1 MCVYRQHLLREGGGH
16 PEDLFMANVE
26 QLPSV
31 PGSPRHLG
39 RYGWRW
45 ERCRASA
52 FCPPA
57 GGRQTHSVNPSK
69 LTEVGTSP
77 TLRSRHLGGP
87 ASHLSFTPR
96 RLSRRKGILF
106 AADPRSLGAR
116 LARVRR
122 SCQKGPW
129 PSAKTKSAGAPNC

>member
-1 MCVYRQHLLREGGGH
+1 MCVYGQHLLREGGGH

-39 RYGWRW
+39 RYGRRW

-52 FCPPA
+52 FSPPA

-87 ASHLSFTPR
+87 ASHLSFNPEGESLTEG
-96 RLSRRKGILF
+96 LGF
-106 AADPRSLGAR
+106 ASSIR
-116 LARVRR
+116 
-122 SCQKGPW
+122 
-129 PSAKTKSAGAPNC
+129 

>member
-1 MCVYRQHLLREGGGH
+1 MRGSSPRMTIFMQRKTFLLTTFLYVCISPPSAPEGGGH
-16 PEDLFMANVE
+16 PEDLFMLNVE

-87 ASHLSFTPR
+87 ASHLSFNPR
-96 RLSRRKGILF
+96 R
-106 AADPRSLGAR
+106 
-116 LARVRR
+116 
-122 SCQKGPW
+122 
-129 PSAKTKSAGAPNC
+129 SAGGRNLYDVP